1 MIGIYKITNPIGNSY
16 IGQSRDIEHRFYYYR
31 LSSDWIN
38 EQRKLYNS
46 LKKYGYENHFFEVIE
61 ECSEDNI
68 NEREIYYAVG
78 VVQNDIQ
85 YFLKYKNQLKKYSI
99 DNRVQISKV
108 NMNKIFIEIENIT
121 LHIIELKNQEQ
132 EFLKLLDK
140 IYYGKHTD

>member
-1 MIGIYKITNPIGNSY
+1 M
-16 IGQSRDIEHRFYYYR
+16 
-31 LSSDWIN
+31 
-38 EQRKLYNS
+38 
-46 LKKYGYENHFFEVIE
+46 
-61 ECSEDNI
+61 I

-85 YFLKYKNQLKKYSI
+85 YFVKYKNQLKKYSI

-140 IYYGKHTD
+140 MYYGKQTD

>member
-1 MIGIYKITNPIGNSY
+1 M
-16 IGQSRDIEHRFYYYR
+16 
-31 LSSDWIN
+31 
-38 EQRKLYNS
+38 
-46 LKKYGYENHFFEVIE
+46 
-61 ECSEDNI
+61 I

-121 LHIIELKNQEQ
+121 LHIVELKNQEQ

-140 IYYGKHTD
+140 MYYGKDTD

>member
-1 MIGIYKITNPIGNSY
+1 M
-16 IGQSRDIEHRFYYYR
+16 
-31 LSSDWIN
+31 
-38 EQRKLYNS
+38 
-46 LKKYGYENHFFEVIE
+46 
-61 ECSEDNI
+61 I

-140 IYYGKHTD
+140 MYYGKQTD

>member
-1 MIGIYKITNPIGNSY
+1 M
-16 IGQSRDIEHRFYYYR
+16 
-31 LSSDWIN
+31 
-38 EQRKLYNS
+38 
-46 LKKYGYENHFFEVIE
+46 
-61 ECSEDNI
+61 I

-140 IYYGKHTD
+140 MYYGKDTD

>member
-1 MIGIYKITNPIGNSY
+1 M
-16 IGQSRDIEHRFYYYR
+16 
-31 LSSDWIN
+31 
-38 EQRKLYNS
+38 
-46 LKKYGYENHFFEVIE
+46 
-61 ECSEDNI
+61 I
-68 NEREIYYAVG
+68 NEREIYYAIG

-121 LHIIELKNQEQ
+121 LHIVELKNQEQ

-140 IYYGKHTD
+140 MYYGKHTD

>member
-1 MIGIYKITNPIGNSY
+1 M
-16 IGQSRDIEHRFYYYR
+16 
-31 LSSDWIN
+31 
-38 EQRKLYNS
+38 
-46 LKKYGYENHFFEVIE
+46 
-61 ECSEDNI
+61 I

-85 YFLKYKNQLKKYSI
+85 YFVKYKNQLKKYSI

-121 LHIIELKNQEQ
+121 LHIVELKNQEQ

-140 IYYGKHTD
+140 MYYGKNTD

>member
-1 MIGIYKITNPIGNSY
+1 M
-16 IGQSRDIEHRFYYYR
+16 
-31 LSSDWIN
+31 
-38 EQRKLYNS
+38 
-46 LKKYGYENHFFEVIE
+46 
-61 ECSEDNI
+61 I

-140 IYYGKHTD
+140 IYYGKDTD

>member
-1 MIGIYKITNPIGNSY
+1 M
-16 IGQSRDIEHRFYYYR
+16 
-31 LSSDWIN
+31 
-38 EQRKLYNS
+38 
-46 LKKYGYENHFFEVIE
+46 
-61 ECSEDNI
+61 I

-121 LHIIELKNQEQ
+121 LYIIELKNQEQ

-140 IYYGKHTD
+140 MYYGKQTD

>member
-1 MIGIYKITNPIGNSY
+1 M
-16 IGQSRDIEHRFYYYR
+16 
-31 LSSDWIN
+31 
-38 EQRKLYNS
+38 
-46 LKKYGYENHFFEVIE
+46 
-61 ECSEDNI
+61 I

-85 YFLKYKNQLKKYSI
+85 YFVKYKNQLKKYSI

-121 LHIIELKNQEQ
+121 LYIIELKNQEQ

-140 IYYGKHTD
+140 KVRREGKEKEVLQPLEL

>member
-1 MIGIYKITNPIGNSY
+1 M
-16 IGQSRDIEHRFYYYR
+16 
-31 LSSDWIN
+31 
-38 EQRKLYNS
+38 
-46 LKKYGYENHFFEVIE
+46 
-61 ECSEDNI
+61 I

-85 YFLKYKNQLKKYSI
+85 YFVKYKNQLKKYSI

-108 NMNKIFIEIENIT
+108 NMNNIFIEIENIT

-140 IYYGKHTD
+140 MYYGKQTD

>member
-1 MIGIYKITNPIGNSY
+1 M
-16 IGQSRDIEHRFYYYR
+16 
-31 LSSDWIN
+31 
-38 EQRKLYNS
+38 
-46 LKKYGYENHFFEVIE
+46 
-61 ECSEDNI
+61 I

-108 NMNKIFIEIENIT
+108 NMNKVFIEIENIT

-140 IYYGKHTD
+140 IYYGKDTD